1 MLDELENKC
10 RAAYALNLCTVSVS
24 QIIDYE
30 DLIVLEQE
38 YEAILNNLNL
48 EAMPKDESLLLII
61 KQILDVITF
70 FRIDKVERAFVEEE
84 YNKQVRNAI
93 WSAVPNFGMLIA
105 GGNLMT
111 AGIAIATQVGMGY
124 MNYRNNRNEY
134 QGERN
139 RKLWQLQKAA
149 IEQFNGLRRELF
161 DTAWRL
167 ADKYEFPDKYRLTE
181 RQITNYNEILQ
192 DSNIIRRYERL
203 DAIKE
208 YFEAYPPFW
217 YYLGSV
223 ANKIYR
229 ERKDL
234 NCNHYKEMAIRAFEK
249 YWKINAQGLLR
260 EDQVAAGCALEYI
273 DILLDSMDTVSKI
286 DRIEMLMRQAIEYSG
301 RANDVLQCCAFY
313 YLRIN
318 EFEKAAKLYKYLVNE
333 SYNTLFNAQILS
345 SLYVRLNDQF
355 GYTLLEELVD
365 KNCKYLYPFKCGKS
379 ESGDKKFTEKLFNN
393 LKGRCTYFFNELN
406 DRYKIKFKDI
416 FFGYLK
422 SPNENKILLDDKFKE
437 NVELFFSSESNSN
450 KAIFEDYFKSRSYG
464 EDVIHLLN
472 QYVNDVS
479 SLSLFTKKSD
489 IEQIKKNIEENLR
502 GFYIEPEYS
511 GDWLKQALKVNASFD
526 KVLINTLSIIGS
538 KFNCLEHTI
547 DLSNIHILDEEITT
561 LAKEKG
567 IIVPVNIVNEE
578 AIEKE
583 KNMVSNFTL
592 EFLGANAKKIQA
604 KQKINNDLKQIIKN
618 TFEGCNS
625 INIIENINEF
635 FSEHYIDTD
644 ALKQDAISIVEL
656 IDLRKYIIF
665 SKSYFFVYR
674 NNEHSELRFYDT
686 GRQSKLGDG
695 DTIINLKK
703 PAVINEVIDRFP
715 LNLGNDNINKLE
727 ASPDIIRRIW
737 LLANEIVKY
746 RDINKLI

>member
-1 MLDELENKC
+1 MPGELENKR

-48 EAMPKDESLLLII
+48 EAMPKDEPLLLII

-70 FRIDKVERAFVEEE
+70 FRIDKVERAFIEEE

-111 AGIAIATQVGMGY
+111 AGVAIATQIGMGY

-134 QGERN
+134 QSERD

-192 DSNIIRRYERL
+192 DTNIIRRYERL

-234 NCNHYKEMAIRAFEK
+234 DCNHYKAKAISAFEK
-249 YWKINAQGLLR
+249 YWKINEQGLLR

-273 DILLDSMDTVSKI
+273 DILLDSMDEVSKT
-286 DRIEMLMRQAIEYSG
+286 DRIETLMRQAIEYSG

-313 YLRIN
+313 NLRIN
-318 EFEKAAKLYKYLVNE
+318 EYEEAAKLYKYLVNE

-355 GYTLLEELVD
+355 GYALLEELVD
-365 KNCKYLYPFKCGKS
+365 KNCKYLYPFKGGRSK
-379 ESGDKKFTEKLFNN
+379 SGDKKFTEKLFNN
-393 LKGRCTYFFNELN
+393 LKSRCTYFFDKLN
-406 DRYKIKFKDI
+406 NRYQIKFKNI

-422 SPNENKILLDDKFKE
+422 SSNEGKILSDDKFKE
-437 NVELFFSSESNSN
+437 IVELFFSSESNSN
-450 KAIFEDYFKSRSYG
+450 KAIFEDYFKKISYG
-464 EDVIHLLN
+464 EDVIELLN

-479 SLSLFTKKSD
+479 SLSLFAKKSD
-489 IEQIKKNIEENLR
+489 IKKIMENIEANLR

-511 GDWLKQALKVNASFD
+511 VEWYKQALEVNESFD
-526 KVLINTLSIIGS
+526 NVLANTLSVIAS
-538 KFNCLEHTI
+538 KFKYLEHTI
-547 DLSNIHILDEEITT
+547 ELSNIHILDEEITI
-561 LAKEKG
+561 LAKERG
-567 IIVPVNIVNEE
+567 IIIPVNIVNDEQVKTGND
-578 AIEKE
+578 AISK
-583 KNMVSNFTL
+583 FTL
-592 EFLGANAKKIQA
+592 EFLGSNAKEIQT
-604 KQKINNDLKQIIKN
+604 KRKINNDLKEIIKEI
-618 TFEGCNS
+618 FEGCNS
-625 INIIENINEF
+625 INIIENTNKF
-635 FSEHYIDTD
+635 FTEHTLGKDT
-644 ALKQDAISIVEL
+644 LKHDVISIVEL
-656 IDLRKYIIF
+656 IDSQKYIVF
-665 SKSYFFVYR
+665 SKSYFFVYS
-674 NNEHSELRFYDT
+674 NNEHSELRLYDD
-686 GRQSKLGDG
+686 GRQPKSGDG
-695 DTIINLKK
+695 DTIINFKK
-703 PAVINEVIDRFP
+703 PAVLNGVIDRLQ
-715 LNLGNDNINKLE
+715 LNLTNINKLE
-727 ASPDIIRRIW
+727 ASPDIIERIW
-737 LLANEIVKY
+737 RLADKIVQY
-746 RDINKLI
+746 RNVNKSI

>member
-1 MLDELENKC
+1 MLDELENKR
-10 RAAYALNLCTVSVS
+10 RAAYALNLCTVSIS

-48 EAMPKDESLLLII
+48 EAMPKDEPLLLII

-70 FRIDKVERAFVEEE
+70 FRIDKVERAFIEEE

-111 AGIAIATQVGMGY
+111 AGVAIATQVGMGY
-124 MNYRNNRNEY
+124 MNYRNNRNKY
-134 QGERN
+134 KGARDH
-139 RKLWQLQKAA
+139 KLWQLQKAA

-234 NCNHYKEMAIRAFEK
+234 DSHYYKERAISAFEK
-249 YWKINAQGLLR
+249 YWKVNAQGLLR

-273 DILLDSMDTVSKI
+273 DILMDPMRELTET
-286 DRIEMLMRQAIEYSG
+286 DRIEALIRQAIAYSG

-313 YLRIN
+313 NLRIN
-318 EFEKAAKLYKYLVNE
+318 KYEEAAKLYKYLVNE

-365 KNCKYLYPFKCGKS
+365 DNCKYLYPFKNGNSKLA
-379 ESGDKKFTEKLFNN
+379 DKKFTETLFDN
-393 LKGRCTYFFNELN
+393 LKKRYIYFFDQLN
-406 DRYKIKFKDI
+406 NRYQVEFKGI
-416 FFGYLK
+416 LFGYLK
-422 SPNENKILLDDKFKE
+422 SSSVDGTLLDDKFRE
-437 NVELFFSSESNSN
+437 DIDLFFSSESDRN
-450 KAIFEDYFKSRSYG
+450 KAVFEDYFKLINYG
-464 EDVIHLLN
+464 GNIIELLN
-472 QYVNDVS
+472 RYVDDVS
-479 SLSLFTKKSD
+479 SLSLFTQKSD
-489 IEQIKKNIEENLR
+489 IEKITENIEERLR

-511 GDWLKQALKVNASFD
+511 IEWREQILEVNERFD
-526 KVLINTLSIIGS
+526 SVLANTLSVIVS
-538 KFNCLEHTI
+538 KFNCLERTI

-561 LAKEKG
+561 LGKEKG
-567 IIVPVNIVNEE
+567 IIIPVNIVNEE
-578 AIEKE
+578 ESKKE
-583 KNMVSNFTL
+583 KNKTLKFTL
-592 EFLGANAKKIQA
+592 EFLGSNAKKIQA
-604 KQKINNDLKQIIKN
+604 KQKRNNDLKQIIKDI
-618 TFEGCNS
+618 FEECDS
-625 INIIENINEF
+625 INIIENINKF
-635 FSEHYIDTD
+635 FSEHSLNRD
-644 ALKQDAISIVEL
+644 LKQDVISIVEL
-656 IDLRKYIIF
+656 IDSRKYIIF
-665 SKSYFFVYR
+665 SESYFFVYR
-674 NNEHSELRFYDT
+674 DNEYSKLRLYGT
-686 GRQSKLGDG
+686 GRRTEFEDREN
-695 DTIINLKK
+695 IINFRK
-703 PAVINEVIDRFP
+703 PSKIDWTKNPFS
-715 LNLGNDNINKLE
+715 NDSDNINKLE

>member
-1 MLDELENKC
+1 MLEELENKR

-48 EAMPKDESLLLII
+48 EAMPKDEPLLLII

-70 FRIDKVERAFVEEE
+70 FRIDKVERAFIEEE

-111 AGIAIATQVGMGY
+111 AGVAIATQIGMGY

-134 QGERN
+134 QGERE

-192 DSNIIRRYERL
+192 DPNIIRRYERL

-234 NCNHYKEMAIRAFEK
+234 ECNHYKAMAISAFEK
-249 YWKINAQGLLR
+249 YWKINEQGLLR

-273 DILLDSMDTVSKI
+273 DILLDSMDEVSKT
-286 DRIEMLMRQAIEYSG
+286 DRIETLMRQAIEYSG

-313 YLRIN
+313 NLRIN
-318 EFEKAAKLYKYLVNE
+318 EYEEAAKLYKYLVNE

-365 KNCKYLYPFKCGKS
+365 KNCKYLYPFKGDKS
-379 ESGDKKFTEKLFNN
+379 KSGDKKFTEKLFNN
-393 LKGRCTYFFNELN
+393 LKSRCTYFFDELN
-406 DRYKIKFKDI
+406 NRYQIEFKSI

-422 SPNENKILLDDKFKE
+422 SSNEGKIPSDDKFKE
-437 NVELFFSSESNSN
+437 TVELFFSSESNNN
-450 KAIFEDYFKSRSYG
+450 KAIFEDYFKSISYG
-464 EDVIHLLN
+464 EDVIGLLN
-472 QYVNDVS
+472 EYVYDVS
-479 SLSLFTKKSD
+479 SLSLFAKKND
-489 IEQIKKNIEENLR
+489 IKKIMENIEANLR

-511 GDWLKQALKVNASFD
+511 VEWCKQALEVNESFD
-526 KVLINTLSIIGS
+526 NVLANTLSIMSS
-538 KFNCLEHTI
+538 KFKYLERTI
-547 DLSNIHILDEEITT
+547 DLSNIHLLDEEITI
-561 LAKEKG
+561 LAKERN
-567 IIVPVNIVNEE
+567 IIIPVNIVNDEQVKAGNDE
-578 AIEKE
+578 ISK
-583 KNMVSNFTL
+583 FTL
-592 EFLGANAKKIQA
+592 EFLGSNAKEIQT
-604 KQKINNDLKQIIKN
+604 KRKINNDLKEIVKEV
-618 TFEGCNS
+618 FEGCNS
-625 INIIENINEF
+625 ISIIEDTNKF
-635 FSEHYIDTD
+635 FSEYPFDTE
-644 ALKQDAISIVEL
+644 ALKRDIISIVEL
-656 IDLRKYIIF
+656 INAQKYIVF
-665 SKSYFFVYR
+665 SKRYFFVYS
-674 NNEHSELRFYDT
+674 NNEHSELRFYDD
-686 GRQSKLGDG
+686 GRQAKFDDE
-695 DTIINLKK
+695 DTIINFKK
-703 PAVINEVIDRFP
+703 PAVINGVIDMLSP
-715 LNLGNDNINKLE
+715 NSTNINKLE
-727 ASPDIIRRIW
+727 ASPDIIKRIW
-737 LLANEIVKY
+737 RLASKIVQY
-746 RDINKLI
+746 RDVNKSI

>member
-1 MLDELENKC
+1 MLDELENKR

-48 EAMPKDESLLLII
+48 EAMPKDEPLLLII

-70 FRIDKVERAFVEEE
+70 FRIDKVERTFIEEE
-84 YNKQVRNAI
+84 YNKQIRNAI

-111 AGIAIATQVGMGY
+111 AGVAIATQVGMGY

-134 QGERN
+134 KGERD

-167 ADKYEFPDKYRLTE
+167 ADRYEFPDKYRLTE

-192 DSNIIRRYERL
+192 DPNIIRRYERL

-234 NCNHYKEMAIRAFEK
+234 ECNHYKAMAISAFEK
-249 YWKINAQGLLR
+249 YWKINEQGLLR
-260 EDQVAAGCALEYI
+260 EDQIAAGCALEYI
-273 DILLDSMDTVSKI
+273 DILLDSMDEVSKT
-286 DRIEMLMRQAIEYSG
+286 DRIETLMRQAIEYSG

-313 YLRIN
+313 NLRIN
-318 EFEKAAKLYKYLVNE
+318 EYEEAAKLYKYLVNE

-355 GYTLLEELVD
+355 GYTLLEEIVD
-365 KNCKYLYPFKCGKS
+365 ENCKYLYPFKNDKS
-379 ESGDKKFTEKLFNN
+379 KSGDKKFTEKLFIN
-393 LKGRCTYFFNELN
+393 LKSRYTYFFDELSN
-406 DRYKIKFKDI
+406 RYQIEFKNI

-422 SPNENKILLDDKFKE
+422 SSNEGEIPSDNKFKE
-437 NVELFFSSESNSN
+437 TLELFFSSENDRK
-450 KAIFEDYFKSRSYG
+450 KAIFEDYFKKINYG
-464 EDVIHLLN
+464 EDIIELLN
-472 QYVNDVS
+472 RYIDDIS
-479 SLSLFTKKSD
+479 SLSLFAKKAD
-489 IEQIKKNIEENLR
+489 IKKITENIEANLR

-511 GDWLKQALKVNASFD
+511 IEWYKQALKVNESFD
-526 KVLINTLSIIGS
+526 NVLVNTLSVIAS
-538 KFNCLEHTI
+538 KFKSLERTI
-547 DLSNIHILDEEITT
+547 DLSKIHILDEEIIA
-561 LAKEKG
+561 LAKEKK
-567 IIVPVNIVNEE
+567 IIIPVNIVNEGK
-578 AIEKE
+578 AKKGNDMISK
-583 KNMVSNFTL
+583 FTL
-592 EFLGANAKKIQA
+592 EFLGSNAKGIQI
-604 KQKINNDLKQIIKN
+604 KRKRNNDLKEIIKEV
-618 TFEGCNS
+618 FEGCNS
-625 INIIENINEF
+625 INIIENTNKF
-635 FSEHYIDTD
+635 FSEHPLGKD
-644 ALKQDAISIVEL
+644 ALKHDVISIVEL
-656 IDLRKYIIF
+656 IDSLKYIVF
-665 SKSYFFVYR
+665 SKSYFFVYS
-674 NNEHSELRFYDT
+674 NNEHSEFRFYDD
-686 GRQSKLGDG
+686 GRQPKFGDD
-695 DTIINLKK
+695 DTIINFKK
-703 PAVINEVIDRFP
+703 PAVLNEVIDILP
-715 LNLGNDNINKLE
+715 LNLTNINKLE
-727 ASPDIIRRIW
+727 ASPDIIKRIW
-737 LLANEIVKY
+737 RVANKIVQY
-746 RDINKLI
+746 RDVNKSI

>member
-1 MLDELENKC
+1 MLDELENKR
-10 RAAYALNLCTVSVS
+10 RAAYALNLCTVSIS

-48 EAMPKDESLLLII
+48 EAMPKDEPLLLII

-70 FRIDKVERAFVEEE
+70 FRIDKVERAFIEEE

-111 AGIAIATQVGMGY
+111 AGVAIATQVGMGY
-124 MNYRNNRNEY
+124 MNYRNNRNKY
-134 QGERN
+134 KGARDH
-139 RKLWQLQKAA
+139 KLWQLQKAA

-234 NCNHYKEMAIRAFEK
+234 DSHYYKKRAISAFEK
-249 YWKINAQGLLR
+249 YWKVNAQGLLR

-273 DILLDSMDTVSKI
+273 DILMDSMRELTET
-286 DRIEMLMRQAIEYSG
+286 DRIEALIRQAIAYSG

-313 YLRIN
+313 NLRIN
-318 EFEKAAKLYKYLVNE
+318 KYEEAAKLYKYLVNE

-365 KNCKYLYPFKCGKS
+365 DNCKYLYPFKNGNSKLA
-379 ESGDKKFTEKLFNN
+379 DKKFTETLFDN
-393 LKGRCTYFFNELN
+393 LKKRYIYFFDQLN
-406 DRYKIKFKDI
+406 NRYQVEFKGI
-416 FFGYLK
+416 LFGYLK
-422 SPNENKILLDDKFKE
+422 SSSVDGTLLDDKFRE
-437 NVELFFSSESNSN
+437 DIDLFFSSESDRN
-450 KAIFEDYFKSRSYG
+450 KAVFEDYFKLINYG
-464 EDVIHLLN
+464 ENIIELLN
-472 QYVNDVS
+472 RYVDDVS
-479 SLSLFTKKSD
+479 SLSLFTQKSD
-489 IEQIKKNIEENLR
+489 IEKITENIEERLR

-511 GDWLKQALKVNASFD
+511 IDWREQILEVNERFD
-526 KVLINTLSIIGS
+526 SVLANTLSVIVS
-538 KFNCLEHTI
+538 KFNCLERTI

-561 LAKEKG
+561 LGKEKG
-567 IIVPVNIVNEE
+567 IIIPVNIVNEE
-578 AIEKE
+578 ESKKE
-583 KNMVSNFTL
+583 KNKTLKFTL
-592 EFLGANAKKIQA
+592 EFLGSNAKKIQA
-604 KQKINNDLKQIIKN
+604 EQKTNNDLKQIIKDI
-618 TFEGCNS
+618 FEECDS
-625 INIIENINEF
+625 INIIENINKF
-635 FSEHYIDTD
+635 FSEHSLNRDE
-644 ALKQDAISIVEL
+644 LKQDVISIVEL
-656 IDLRKYIIF
+656 IDSRKYIIF

-674 NNEHSELRFYDT
+674 NNECSELRFYYT
-686 GRQSKLGDG
+686 GRQTKLGDG
-695 DTIINLKK
+695 DTIINLKT
-703 PAVINEVIDRFP
+703 AVLDRLPFK
-715 LNLGNDNINKLE
+715 LNNDNINKLE
-727 ASPDIIRRIW
+727 ASPDIIKRIW
-737 LLANEIVKY
+737 RLADEIVKY
-746 RDINKLI
+746 RNINKSI

>member
-1 MLDELENKC
+1 MPDELENKR

-48 EAMPKDESLLLII
+48 EAMPKDEPLLLII

-70 FRIDKVERAFVEEE
+70 FRIDKVERTFIEEE

-93 WSAVPNFGMLIA
+93 WSAVPNFGILIA
-105 GGNLMT
+105 GGSLMT
-111 AGIAIATQVGMGY
+111 AGVAIATQIGMGY

-134 QGERN
+134 QSERN

-234 NCNHYKEMAIRAFEK
+234 NSNYYKELAIDAFEK
-249 YWKINAQGLLR
+249 YWKINEQGLLR
-260 EDQVAAGCALEYI
+260 EDQIAAGCALEYI
-273 DILLDSMDTVSKI
+273 DILLDSMDEVSKT
-286 DRIEMLMRQAIEYSG
+286 DRIETLMRQAIEYSG

-313 YLRIN
+313 NLRIN
-318 EFEKAAKLYKYLVNE
+318 EYEEAAKLYKYLVNE

-355 GYTLLEELVD
+355 GYTLLEEIVD
-365 KNCKYLYPFKCGKS
+365 ENCKYLYPFKNDKS
-379 ESGDKKFTEKLFNN
+379 KSGDKKFTEKLFNN
-393 LKGRCTYFFNELN
+393 FKSRYTYFFDELSN
-406 DRYKIKFKDI
+406 RYQIEFKDI

-422 SPNENKILLDDKFKE
+422 SSSVDGSLLDDKFE
-437 NVELFFSSESNSN
+437 EAIELFFSSENDRK
-450 KAIFEDYFKSRSYG
+450 KAIFEDYFKKINYG
-464 EDVIHLLN
+464 EDIIELLN
-472 QYVNDVS
+472 RYIDDIS
-479 SLSLFTKKSD
+479 SLSLFAKKAD
-489 IEQIKKNIEENLR
+489 IKKITENIEANLR

-511 GDWLKQALKVNASFD
+511 IEWYKQALKVNESFD
-526 KVLINTLSIIGS
+526 NVLANTLSVIAS
-538 KFNCLEHTI
+538 KFKSLERTI
-547 DLSNIHILDEEITT
+547 DLSKIHILDEEITT
-561 LAKEKG
+561 LAKERG
-567 IIVPVNIVNEE
+567 IIIPVNIVNEGK
-578 AIEKE
+578 AKKGNDMISK
-583 KNMVSNFTL
+583 FTL
-592 EFLGANAKKIQA
+592 EFLGSNAKGIQI
-604 KQKINNDLKQIIKN
+604 KRKRNNDLKEIIKEV
-618 TFEGCNS
+618 FEGCNS
-625 INIIENINEF
+625 INIIENTNKF
-635 FSEHYIDTD
+635 FSEHSLGKD
-644 ALKQDAISIVEL
+644 ALKHDVISIVEL
-656 IDLRKYIIF
+656 IDSLKYIVF
-665 SKSYFFVYR
+665 SKSYFFVYS
-674 NNEHSELRFYDT
+674 NNEHSEFRFYDD
-686 GRQSKLGDG
+686 GRQPKFGDE
-695 DTIINLKK
+695 DTIINFKK
-703 PAVINEVIDRFP
+703 PAVLNEVIDILP
-715 LNLGNDNINKLE
+715 LNLTNINKLE
-727 ASPDIIRRIW
+727 ASPDIIKRIW
-737 LLANEIVKY
+737 RVADKIVHY
-746 RDINKLI
+746 RDVNKSI

>member
-1 MLDELENKC
+1 MLDELENKR
-10 RAAYALNLCTVSVS
+10 RAAYALNLCTVSIS

-48 EAMPKDESLLLII
+48 EAMPKDEPLLLII

-70 FRIDKVERAFVEEE
+70 FRIDKVERAFIEEE

-111 AGIAIATQVGMGY
+111 AGVAIATQVGMGY
-124 MNYRNNRNEY
+124 MNYRNNRNKY
-134 QGERN
+134 KGARDH
-139 RKLWQLQKAA
+139 KLWQLQKAA

-234 NCNHYKEMAIRAFEK
+234 DSHYYKERAISAFEK
-249 YWKINAQGLLR
+249 YWKVNAQGLLR

-273 DILLDSMDTVSKI
+273 DILMDPMRELTET
-286 DRIEMLMRQAIEYSG
+286 DRIEALIRQAIAYSG

-313 YLRIN
+313 NLRIN
-318 EFEKAAKLYKYLVNE
+318 KYEEAAKLYKYLVNE

-365 KNCKYLYPFKCGKS
+365 DNCKYLYPFKNGNSKLA
-379 ESGDKKFTEKLFNN
+379 DKKFTETLFDN
-393 LKGRCTYFFNELN
+393 LKKRYIYFFDQLN
-406 DRYKIKFKDI
+406 NRYQFEFKGI
-416 FFGYLK
+416 LFGYLK
-422 SPNENKILLDDKFKE
+422 SSSVDGILVADKFKGTIDP
-437 NVELFFSSESNSN
+437 FFSSESDRN
-450 KAIFEDYFKSRSYG
+450 KAVFEDYFKSINYG
-464 EDVIHLLN
+464 EDIIELLN
-472 QYVNDVS
+472 RYVDNVS
-479 SLSLFTKKSD
+479 SLSLFTQKSD
-489 IEQIKKNIEENLR
+489 IEKITKNIEEQLR

-511 GDWLKQALKVNASFD
+511 IDWRDQILEVNERFD
-526 KVLINTLSIIGS
+526 SVLANTLSVIDS
-538 KFNCLEHTI
+538 KFKSLEQSI

-567 IIVPVNIVNEE
+567 IIIPVNIVNEKE
-578 AIEKE
+578 IKKE
-583 KNMVSNFTL
+583 KNTTLKFTL
-592 EFLGANAKKIQA
+592 EFLGSNVKATQEE
-604 KQKINNDLKQIIKN
+604 QKLNNDLKQIIRN
-618 TFEGCNS
+618 VFEGSDS
-625 INIIENINEF
+625 INIIENTNKF
-635 FSEHYIDTD
+635 FSEHPLDND
-644 ALKQDAISIVEL
+644 ALKKVVISIVEL
-656 IDLRKYIIF
+656 IDSQKYIGF
-665 SKSYFFVYR
+665 TESYFFVYR
-674 NNEHSELRFYDT
+674 NNEYSEFRFYNT
-686 GRQSKLGDG
+686 VRQAKFEDE

-703 PAVINEVIDRFP
+703 PAKINLP
-715 LNLGNDNINKLE
+715 LNLVNINKLE
-727 ASPDIIRRIW
+727 ASPDIIKKIKHVSD
-737 LLANEIVKY
+737 EIAQY
-746 RDINKLI
+746 RDVNLSI

>member
-1 MLDELENKC
+1 MLDELENKR

-48 EAMPKDESLLLII
+48 EAMPKDEPLLLII

-70 FRIDKVERAFVEEE
+70 FRIDKVERAFIEEE

-111 AGIAIATQVGMGY
+111 AGVAIATQIGMGY

-134 QGERN
+134 QSERN

-192 DSNIIRRYERL
+192 DPNIIRRYERL

-234 NCNHYKEMAIRAFEK
+234 ECNYYKAMAISAFEK
-249 YWKINAQGLLR
+249 YWKINEKGLLR
-260 EDQVAAGCALEYI
+260 EDQIAAGCALEYI
-273 DILLDSMDTVSKI
+273 DILLDSMDEVSKT
-286 DRIEMLMRQAIEYSG
+286 DRIETLMRQAIEYSG

-313 YLRIN
+313 NLRIN
-318 EFEKAAKLYKYLVNE
+318 EYEEAAKLYKYLVNE

-355 GYTLLEELVD
+355 GYTLLEEILEE
-365 KNCKYLYPFKCGKS
+365 NCKYLYPFQNGKS
-379 ESGDKKFTEKLFNN
+379 KSGDKKFTEKLFNN
-393 LKGRCTYFFNELN
+393 LKSRCTYFFDELN
-406 DRYKIKFKDI
+406 NRYQIKFKNI

-422 SPNENKILLDDKFKE
+422 SSNEGEIPSDNKFNETL
-437 NVELFFSSESNSN
+437 ELFFSSESNSN
-450 KAIFEDYFKSRSYG
+450 KASFEDYFKSISYG
-464 EDVIHLLN
+464 EAVIELLN

-479 SLSLFTKKSD
+479 SLSLFAKKAD
-489 IEQIKKNIEENLR
+489 IKKIMENIEENLR

-511 GDWLKQALKVNASFD
+511 VEWYKQALEVNKSFD
-526 KVLINTLSIIGS
+526 NVLANTLSIISS
-538 KFNCLEHTI
+538 KFKSLERTI
-547 DLSNIHILDEEITT
+547 DLSNIHLLDEEITI
-561 LAKEKG
+561 LAKERK
-567 IIVPVNIVNEE
+567 IIIPVNIVNEGK
-578 AIEKE
+578 AKKGNDMISK
-583 KNMVSNFTL
+583 FTL
-592 EFLGANAKKIQA
+592 EFLGSNAKGIQT
-604 KQKINNDLKQIIKN
+604 KRKRNNDLKEIIKEV
-618 TFEGCNS
+618 FEGCNS
-625 INIIENINEF
+625 INIIENTNKF
-635 FSEHYIDTD
+635 FSEHPLGKDKD
-644 ALKQDAISIVEL
+644 ALKHDVISIVEL
-656 IDLRKYIIF
+656 IDSLKYIVF
-665 SKSYFFVYR
+665 SKSYFFVYS
-674 NNEHSELRFYDT
+674 NNEHSELRFYDD
-686 GRQSKLGDG
+686 GRQPKFGDD
-695 DTIINLKK
+695 DTIINFKK
-703 PAVINEVIDRFP
+703 PAVLNEVIDIF
-715 LNLGNDNINKLE
+715 NSTNINKLE
-727 ASPDIIRRIW
+727 TSPDIIKRIW
-737 LLANEIVKY
+737 RVANEIVQY
-746 RDINKLI
+746 RDVNKSI

>member
-1 MLDELENKC
+1 MPDELENKR

-48 EAMPKDESLLLII
+48 EAMPKDEPLLLII

-70 FRIDKVERAFVEEE
+70 FRIDKVERTFIEEE

-93 WSAVPNFGMLIA
+93 WSAVPNFGILIA
-105 GGNLMT
+105 GGSLMT
-111 AGIAIATQVGMGY
+111 AGVAIATQIGMGY

-134 QGERN
+134 QSERN

-234 NCNHYKEMAIRAFEK
+234 NSNYYKELAIDAFEK
-249 YWKINAQGLLR
+249 YWKINEQGLLR
-260 EDQVAAGCALEYI
+260 EDQIAAGCALEYI
-273 DILLDSMDTVSKI
+273 DILLDSMDEVSKT
-286 DRIEMLMRQAIEYSG
+286 DRIETLMRQAIEYSG

-313 YLRIN
+313 NLRIN
-318 EFEKAAKLYKYLVNE
+318 EYEEAAKLYKYLVNE

-355 GYTLLEELVD
+355 GYTLLEEIVD
-365 KNCKYLYPFKCGKS
+365 ENCKYLYPFKNDKSKS
-379 ESGDKKFTEKLFNN
+379 EDKKFTEKLFNN
-393 LKGRCTYFFNELN
+393 LKSRYTYFFDELSN
-406 DRYKIKFKDI
+406 RYQIEFKDI

-422 SPNENKILLDDKFKE
+422 SSSVDGSLLDDKFE
-437 NVELFFSSESNSN
+437 EAIELFFSSENDRK
-450 KAIFEDYFKSRSYG
+450 KAIFEDYFKKINYG
-464 EDVIHLLN
+464 EDIIELLN
-472 QYVNDVS
+472 RYIDDIS
-479 SLSLFTKKSD
+479 SLSLFAKKAD
-489 IEQIKKNIEENLR
+489 IKKITENIEANLR

-511 GDWLKQALKVNASFD
+511 IEWYKQALKVNESFD
-526 KVLINTLSIIGS
+526 NVLANTLSVIAS
-538 KFNCLEHTI
+538 KFKSLECTI
-547 DLSNIHILDEEITT
+547 DLSKIHILDEEIIA
-561 LAKEKG
+561 LAKEKK
-567 IIVPVNIVNEE
+567 IIIPVNIVNEGK
-578 AIEKE
+578 AKKGNDMISK
-583 KNMVSNFTL
+583 FTL
-592 EFLGANAKKIQA
+592 EFLGSNAKGIQI
-604 KQKINNDLKQIIKN
+604 KRKRNNDLKEIIKEV
-618 TFEGCNS
+618 FEGCNS
-625 INIIENINEF
+625 INIIENTNKF
-635 FSEHYIDTD
+635 FSEHPLGKD
-644 ALKQDAISIVEL
+644 ALKHDVISIVEL
-656 IDLRKYIIF
+656 IDSLKYIVF
-665 SKSYFFVYR
+665 SKSYFFVYS
-674 NNEHSELRFYDT
+674 NNEHSEFRFYDD
-686 GRQSKLGDG
+686 GRQPKFGDE
-695 DTIINLKK
+695 DTIINFKK
-703 PAVINEVIDRFP
+703 PAVLNEVIDILP
-715 LNLGNDNINKLE
+715 LNLTNINKLE
-727 ASPDIIRRIW
+727 ASPDIIKRIW
-737 LLANEIVKY
+737 CVADKIVHY
-746 RDINKLI
+746 RDVNKSI

>member
-1 MLDELENKC
+1 MPDELENKR

-48 EAMPKDESLLLII
+48 EAMPKDEPLLLII

-70 FRIDKVERAFVEEE
+70 FRIDKVERTFIEEE

-111 AGIAIATQVGMGY
+111 AGVAIATQIGMGY

-134 QGERN
+134 KGERD

-167 ADKYEFPDKYRLTE
+167 ADRYEFPDKYRLTE

-192 DSNIIRRYERL
+192 DPNIIRRYERL

-234 NCNHYKEMAIRAFEK
+234 ECNHYKAMAISAFEK
-249 YWKINAQGLLR
+249 YWKINEQGLLR
-260 EDQVAAGCALEYI
+260 EDQIAAGCALEYI
-273 DILLDSMDTVSKI
+273 DILLDSMDEVSKT
-286 DRIEMLMRQAIEYSG
+286 DRIETLMRQAIEYSG

-313 YLRIN
+313 NLRIN
-318 EFEKAAKLYKYLVNE
+318 EYEEAAKLYKYLVNE

-355 GYTLLEELVD
+355 GYTLLEEIVEE
-365 KNCKYLYPFKCGKS
+365 NCKYLYPFKNGKS

-393 LKGRCTYFFNELN
+393 LKSRCIYFFDELN
-406 DRYKIKFKDI
+406 NRYQIKFKNI

-422 SPNENKILLDDKFKE
+422 SSNEGEIPSDNKFKE
-437 NVELFFSSESNSN
+437 TLELFFSSESNSN
-450 KAIFEDYFKSRSYG
+450 KASFEDYFKFISYG
-464 EDVIHLLN
+464 EAVIELLN

-479 SLSLFTKKSD
+479 SLSLFAKKTD
-489 IEQIKKNIEENLR
+489 IKKIIDNIEVNMR

-511 GDWLKQALKVNASFD
+511 VKWYKQALKVNESFD
-526 KVLINTLSIIGS
+526 NVLVNTLSVIDS
-538 KFNCLEHTI
+538 KFKALELTI
-547 DLSNIHILDEEITT
+547 DLSKIHILDEEIIA
-561 LAKEKG
+561 LAKEKK
-567 IIVPVNIVNEE
+567 IIIPVNIVNEGK
-578 AIEKE
+578 AKKGNDVIPK
-583 KNMVSNFTL
+583 FTL
-592 EFLGANAKKIQA
+592 EFLGSNAKGIQT
-604 KQKINNDLKQIIKN
+604 KRKRNNDLKEIIKEV
-618 TFEGCNS
+618 FEGCNS
-625 INIIENINEF
+625 INIIENTNKF
-635 FSEHYIDTD
+635 FSEHSLGKD
-644 ALKQDAISIVEL
+644 AVKHDVISIVEL
-656 IDLRKYIIF
+656 IDSLKYIVF
-665 SKSYFFVYR
+665 SKSYFFVYS
-674 NNEHSELRFYDT
+674 NNEHSEFRFYDD
-686 GRQSKLGDG
+686 GRQPKFGDE
-695 DTIINLKK
+695 DTIINFKK
-703 PAVINEVIDRFP
+703 PAVLNEVIDILP
-715 LNLGNDNINKLE
+715 LNLTNINKLE
-727 ASPDIIRRIW
+727 ASPDIIKRIW
-737 LLANEIVKY
+737 RVADEIVHY
-746 RDINKLI
+746 RDVNKSI

>member
-1 MLDELENKC
+1 MLDELENKR

-70 FRIDKVERAFVEEE
+70 FRIDKVERAFIEEE

-111 AGIAIATQVGMGY
+111 AGVAIATQVGMGY

-134 QGERN
+134 QGERE

-192 DSNIIRRYERL
+192 DPNIIRRYERL

-234 NCNHYKEMAIRAFEK
+234 NCNHYKAMAINAFEK
-249 YWKINAQGLLR
+249 YWEINAQGLLR

-273 DILLDSMDTVSKI
+273 DILLDSMDEISKN
-286 DRIEMLMRQAIEYSG
+286 DRIETLMRQAIEYSG

-313 YLRIN
+313 NLRIN
-318 EFEKAAKLYKYLVNE
+318 EYEEAAKLYKYLVNE

-345 SLYVRLNDQF
+345 SLYVRLNDLF

-365 KNCKYLYPFKCGKS
+365 KNCKYLYPFKSGKS
-379 ESGDKKFTEKLFNN
+379 KSGDKKFTEKLFNN
-393 LKGRCTYFFNELN
+393 LKTRCTYFFDELN
-406 DRYKIKFKDI
+406 NRYQIEFKKI

-422 SPNENKILLDDKFKE
+422 SSNEDKIPLDNKFKE
-437 NVELFFSSESNSN
+437 AVELFFSSESNSN
-450 KAIFEDYFKSRSYG
+450 KAIFEDYFNSISYG
-464 EDVIHLLN
+464 EDVVELLN

-479 SLSLFTKKSD
+479 SLSLLAKKTD
-489 IEQIKKNIEENLR
+489 IKKIMENIEENLR

-511 GDWLKQALKVNASFD
+511 VEWYKQALEVNESFD
-526 KVLINTLSIIGS
+526 NVLANTLSIIVS
-538 KFNCLEHTI
+538 KFKYLEHTI
-547 DLSNIHILDEEITT
+547 DLANIHLLDEEITI
-561 LAKEKG
+561 LAKERK
-567 IIVPVNIVNEE
+567 IIIPVNIVN
-578 AIEKE
+578 KE
-583 KNMVSNFTL
+583 KVKTGNDVISRFTL
-592 EFLGANAKKIQA
+592 EFLGSNAKEIQT
-604 KQKINNDLKQIIKN
+604 KRKINNDLKEIIKEV
-618 TFEGCNS
+618 FEGCNS
-625 INIIENINEF
+625 ISIIEDTNKF
-635 FSEHYIDTD
+635 FSEHPFDAE
-644 ALKQDAISIVEL
+644 ALKRDIISIVEL
-656 IDLRKYIIF
+656 TDAQKYIVF
-665 SKSYFFVYR
+665 SKRYFFVYS
-674 NNEHSELRFYDT
+674 NNEHSELRFYDD
-686 GRQSKLGDG
+686 GRQTKYDDE
-695 DTIINLKK
+695 DTIINFKK
-703 PAVINEVIDRFP
+703 PAVINGVIDILP
-715 LNLGNDNINKLE
+715 LNLTNINKLE
-727 ASPDIIRRIW
+727 ASPDVIKRIW
-737 LLANEIVKY
+737 RLASKIVQY
-746 RDINKLI
+746 RDVNKSI

>member
-1 MLDELENKC
+1 MLDELENKR
-10 RAAYALNLCTVSVS
+10 RAAYALNLCTVSIS

-48 EAMPKDESLLLII
+48 EAMPKDEPLLLII

-70 FRIDKVERAFVEEE
+70 FRIDKVERAFIEEE

-111 AGIAIATQVGMGY
+111 AGVAIATQVGMGY
-124 MNYRNNRNEY
+124 MNYRNNRNKY
-134 QGERN
+134 KGARDH
-139 RKLWQLQKAA
+139 KLWQLQKAA

-234 NCNHYKEMAIRAFEK
+234 DSHYYKKRAISAFEK
-249 YWKINAQGLLR
+249 YWKVNAQGLLR

-273 DILLDSMDTVSKI
+273 DILMDSMRELTET
-286 DRIEMLMRQAIEYSG
+286 DRIEALIRQAIAYSG

-313 YLRIN
+313 NLRIN
-318 EFEKAAKLYKYLVNE
+318 KYEEAAKLYKYLVNE

-365 KNCKYLYPFKCGKS
+365 DNCKYLYPFKNGNSKLA
-379 ESGDKKFTEKLFNN
+379 DKKFTETLFDN
-393 LKGRCTYFFNELN
+393 LKKRYIFFFDQLN
-406 DRYKIKFKDI
+406 NRYQVEFKGI
-416 FFGYLK
+416 LFGYLK
-422 SPNENKILLDDKFKE
+422 SSSVDGTLLDDKFRE
-437 NVELFFSSESNSN
+437 DIDLFFSSESDRN
-450 KAIFEDYFKSRSYG
+450 KAVFEDYFKLINYG
-464 EDVIHLLN
+464 GNIIELLN
-472 QYVNDVS
+472 RYVDDVS
-479 SLSLFTKKSD
+479 SLSLFTQKSD
-489 IEQIKKNIEENLR
+489 IEKITENIEERLR

-511 GDWLKQALKVNASFD
+511 IEWREQILEVNERFD
-526 KVLINTLSIIGS
+526 SVLANTLSVIVS
-538 KFNCLEHTI
+538 KFNCLERTI

-561 LAKEKG
+561 LGKEKG
-567 IIVPVNIVNEE
+567 IIIPVNIVNEE
-578 AIEKE
+578 ESKKE
-583 KNMVSNFTL
+583 KNKTLKFTL
-592 EFLGANAKKIQA
+592 EFLGSNAKKIQA
-604 KQKINNDLKQIIKN
+604 KQKRNNDLKQIIKDI
-618 TFEGCNS
+618 FEECDS
-625 INIIENINEF
+625 INIIENINKF
-635 FSEHYIDTD
+635 FSEHSLNRD
-644 ALKQDAISIVEL
+644 LKQDVISIVEL
-656 IDLRKYIIF
+656 IDSRKYIIF
-665 SKSYFFVYR
+665 SESYFFVYR
-674 NNEHSELRFYDT
+674 DNEYSELRLYGT
-686 GRQSKLGDG
+686 GRRTEFEDREN
-695 DTIINLKK
+695 IINFRK
-703 PAVINEVIDRFP
+703 PSKIDWPKNPFS
-715 LNLGNDNINKLE
+715 NDSDNINKLE

>member
-93 WSAVPNFGMLIA
+93 WSAVPNFGVLIA

-273 DILLDSMDTVSKI
+273 DILLDSMDKASKI

-365 KNCKYLYPFKCGKS
+365 DNCKYLYPFKNGKS
-379 ESGDKKFTEKLFNN
+379 KLADKKFTETLFDN
-393 LKGRCTYFFNELN
+393 LKKRYIYFFDQLN
-406 DRYKIKFKDI
+406 NRYQVEFKGI
-416 FFGYLK
+416 LFGYLK
-422 SPNENKILLDDKFKE
+422 SSSVDGTLLDDKFRE
-437 NVELFFSSESNSN
+437 AIDLFFSSESDRN
-450 KAIFEDYFKSRSYG
+450 KAVFEDYFKLINYG
-464 EDVIHLLN
+464 ENIIELLN
-472 QYVNDVS
+472 RYVDDIS
-479 SLSLFTKKSD
+479 SLSLFTQKSD
-489 IEQIKKNIEENLR
+489 IEKITENIEERLR

-511 GDWLKQALKVNASFD
+511 IGWREQILEVNERFD
-526 KVLINTLSIIGS
+526 SVLANTLSVIDS
-538 KFNCLEHTI
+538 KFKSLEQSI
-547 DLSNIHILDEEITT
+547 DLSNIHILDEEITI
-561 LAKEKG
+561 LAKKRE
-567 IIVPVNIVNEE
+567 IIVPVNIVDEE
-578 AIEKE
+578 IVKKE
-583 KNMVSNFTL
+583 KYATSKFTL
-592 EFLGANAKKIQA
+592 EFLGSNAKGIQA
-604 KQKINNDLKQIIKN
+604 KQKKNNDLKQIIQKV
-618 TFEGCNS
+618 FEGCKS
-625 INIIENINEF
+625 INIITSTNKF
-635 FSEHYIDTD
+635 FSEHPLDKD
-644 ALKQDAISIVEL
+644 ELKRDAISIVEL
-656 IDLRKYIIF
+656 IDSQKYIVF
-665 SKSYFFVYR
+665 SQRYFFAYR
-674 NNEHSELRFYDT
+674 NNEHSELRSYDT
-686 GRQSKLGDG
+686 GRRTEFEDKEN
-695 DTIINLKK
+695 IINFRK
-703 PAVINEVIDRFP
+703 PSLRDWKNPFSNDS
-715 LNLGNDNINKLE
+715 DNINKLE
-727 ASPDIIRRIW
+727 ANPDIIKRIW
-737 LLANEIVKY
+737 RLSSEIAQY
-746 RDINKLI
+746 RDVNKSI

>member
-1 MLDELENKC
+1 MLDELENKR

-48 EAMPKDESLLLII
+48 EAMPKDEPLLLII

-70 FRIDKVERAFVEEE
+70 FRIDKVERAFIEEE

-111 AGIAIATQVGMGY
+111 AGIAIATQIGMGY

-134 QGERN
+134 QGERE

-192 DSNIIRRYERL
+192 DPNIIRRYERL

-234 NCNHYKEMAIRAFEK
+234 ECNHYKAMAISAFEK
-249 YWKINAQGLLR
+249 YWKINEQGLLR

-273 DILLDSMDTVSKI
+273 DILLDSMDEVSKA
-286 DRIEMLMRQAIEYSG
+286 DRIETLMRQAIEYSG

-313 YLRIN
+313 NLRIN
-318 EFEKAAKLYKYLVNE
+318 EYEEAAKLYKYLVNE

-345 SLYVRLNDQF
+345 SLYVRLNDEF
-355 GYTLLEELVD
+355 GYALLEEVVD
-365 KNCKYLYPFKCGKS
+365 KNCKYLYPFEGGKS
-379 ESGDKKFTEKLFNN
+379 KSGDKKFTEKLFNN
-393 LKGRCTYFFNELN
+393 LKSRCTYFFDELN
-406 DRYKIKFKDI
+406 NRYQIEFKNI

-422 SPNENKILLDDKFKE
+422 SSNGGKIPSDDKFKE
-437 NVELFFSSESNSN
+437 TVKLFFSSESNNN
-450 KAIFEDYFKSRSYG
+450 KAIFDDYFKSISYG
-464 EDVIHLLN
+464 EDIIELLN
-472 QYVNDVS
+472 EYVYDVS
-479 SLSLFTKKSD
+479 SLSLFAKKND
-489 IEQIKKNIEENLR
+489 IKKIMENIEANLR

-511 GDWLKQALKVNASFD
+511 VEWCKQALEVNESFD
-526 KVLINTLSIIGS
+526 NVLANTLSIMSS
-538 KFNCLEHTI
+538 KFKYLERTI
-547 DLSNIHILDEEITT
+547 DLSNIHLLDEEITI
-561 LAKEKG
+561 LAKERN
-567 IIVPVNIVNEE
+567 IIIPVNIVNDEQVKTGNDT
-578 AIEKE
+578 ISK
-583 KNMVSNFTL
+583 FTL
-592 EFLGANAKKIQA
+592 EFLGSNAKGIQA
-604 KQKINNDLKQIIKN
+604 KQKLNNDLKQIIRN
-618 TFEGCNS
+618 VFEGSDS
-625 INIIENINEF
+625 INIIENTNKF
-635 FSEHYIDTD
+635 FSEHPLDND
-644 ALKQDAISIVEL
+644 ALKKVVISIVEL
-656 IDLRKYIIF
+656 IDSQKYIAF
-665 SKSYFFVYR
+665 TESYFFVYR
-674 NNEHSELRFYDT
+674 NNERSELRFYNT
-686 GRQSKLGDG
+686 VRQAKFEDE

-703 PAVINEVIDRFP
+703 PAMIDRFSR
-715 LNLGNDNINKLE
+715 NLVDINKLE
-727 ASPDIIRRIW
+727 ASPDIIKRIKQV
-737 LLANEIVKY
+737 ADEIAQY
-746 RDINKLI
+746 RNVNLSI

>member
-1 MLDELENKC
+1 MLDELENKR

-24 QIIDYE
+24 QINDYE

-48 EAMPKDESLLLII
+48 EAMPKDEPLLLII

-70 FRIDKVERAFVEEE
+70 FRIDKVERAFIEEE

-111 AGIAIATQVGMGY
+111 AGVAIATQIGMGY

-134 QGERN
+134 QGERE

-192 DSNIIRRYERL
+192 DPNIIRRYERL

-234 NCNHYKEMAIRAFEK
+234 ECNHYKAMAISAFEK
-249 YWKINAQGLLR
+249 YWKINEQGLLR

-273 DILLDSMDTVSKI
+273 DILLDSMDEVSKT
-286 DRIEMLMRQAIEYSG
+286 DRIETLMRQAIEYSG

-313 YLRIN
+313 NLRIN
-318 EFEKAAKLYKYLVNE
+318 EYEEAAKLYKYLVNE

-355 GYTLLEELVD
+355 GYTLLEEIVD
-365 KNCKYLYPFKCGKS
+365 ENCKYLYPFKNDKS
-379 ESGDKKFTEKLFNN
+379 RSGDKKFTEKLFNN
-393 LKGRCTYFFNELN
+393 LKSRYTYFFDELSN
-406 DRYKIKFKDI
+406 RYQIEFKDI

-422 SPNENKILLDDKFKE
+422 SSSVDGSLLDDKFE
-437 NVELFFSSESNSN
+437 EAIELFFSSENDRK
-450 KAIFEDYFKSRSYG
+450 KAIFEDYFKKINYG
-464 EDVIHLLN
+464 EDIIELLN
-472 QYVNDVS
+472 RYIDDIS
-479 SLSLFTKKSD
+479 SLSLFAKKAD
-489 IEQIKKNIEENLR
+489 IKKITENIEANLR

-511 GDWLKQALKVNASFD
+511 IEWYKQALKVNVSFD
-526 KVLINTLSIIGS
+526 NVLANTLSVIAS
-538 KFNCLEHTI
+538 KFKSLECTI
-547 DLSNIHILDEEITT
+547 DLSKIHILDEEITT
-561 LAKEKG
+561 LAKERG
-567 IIVPVNIVNEE
+567 IIIPVNIVNESKVKKGNDV
-578 AIEKE
+578 ISK
-583 KNMVSNFTL
+583 FTL
-592 EFLGANAKKIQA
+592 EFLGSNAKGIQT
-604 KQKINNDLKQIIKN
+604 KRKINNGLKEIIREV
-618 TFEGCNS
+618 FEGCNS
-625 INIIENINEF
+625 INIIENTNKF
-635 FSEHYIDTD
+635 FSEHPLGKDT
-644 ALKQDAISIVEL
+644 LKQDVISIVEL
-656 IDLRKYIIF
+656 IDSLKYIVF
-665 SKSYFFVYR
+665 SKSYFFVYS
-674 NNEHSELRFYDT
+674 NNEHSEFRFYDD
-686 GRQSKLGDG
+686 GRQAKFGDE
-695 DTIINLKK
+695 DTIINFKK
-703 PAVINEVIDRFP
+703 PAVLNEVIDILP
-715 LNLGNDNINKLE
+715 LNLTNINKLE
-727 ASPDIIRRIW
+727 ASPDIIKRIW
-737 LLANEIVKY
+737 RVADEIVHY
-746 RDINKLI
+746 RDVNKSI

>member
-1 MLDELENKC
+1 MLDELENKR
-10 RAAYALNLCTVSVS
+10 RAAYALNLCTVSIS

-48 EAMPKDESLLLII
+48 EAMPKDEPLLLII

-70 FRIDKVERAFVEEE
+70 FRIDKVERAFIEEE

-111 AGIAIATQVGMGY
+111 AGVAIATQVGMGY
-124 MNYRNNRNEY
+124 MNYRNNRNKY
-134 QGERN
+134 KGARDH
-139 RKLWQLQKAA
+139 KLWQLQKAA

-234 NCNHYKEMAIRAFEK
+234 DSHYYKKRAISAFEK
-249 YWKINAQGLLR
+249 YWKVNAQGLLR

-273 DILLDSMDTVSKI
+273 DILMDSMRELTET
-286 DRIEMLMRQAIEYSG
+286 DRIEALIRQAVAYSG

-313 YLRIN
+313 NLRIN
-318 EFEKAAKLYKYLVNE
+318 KYEEAAKLYKYLVNE

-365 KNCKYLYPFKCGKS
+365 DNCKYLYPFKNGNSKLA
-379 ESGDKKFTEKLFNN
+379 DKKFTETLFDN
-393 LKGRCTYFFNELN
+393 LKKRYIYFFDQLN
-406 DRYKIKFKDI
+406 NRYQVEFKGI
-416 FFGYLK
+416 LFGYLK
-422 SPNENKILLDDKFKE
+422 SSSVDGTLLDDKFRE
-437 NVELFFSSESNSN
+437 DIDLFFSSESDRN
-450 KAIFEDYFKSRSYG
+450 KAVFEDYFKLINYG
-464 EDVIHLLN
+464 GNIIELLN
-472 QYVNDVS
+472 RYVDDVS
-479 SLSLFTKKSD
+479 SLSLFTQKSD
-489 IEQIKKNIEENLR
+489 IEKITENIEERLR

-511 GDWLKQALKVNASFD
+511 IEWREQILEVNERFD
-526 KVLINTLSIIGS
+526 SVLANTLSVIVS
-538 KFNCLEHTI
+538 KFNCLERTI

-561 LAKEKG
+561 LGKEKG
-567 IIVPVNIVNEE
+567 IIIPVNIVNEE
-578 AIEKE
+578 ESKKE
-583 KNMVSNFTL
+583 KNKTLKFTL
-592 EFLGANAKKIQA
+592 EFLGSNAKKIQA
-604 KQKINNDLKQIIKN
+604 KQKRNNDLKQIIKDI
-618 TFEGCNS
+618 FEECDS
-625 INIIENINEF
+625 INIIENINKF
-635 FSEHYIDTD
+635 FSEHSLNRD
-644 ALKQDAISIVEL
+644 LKQDVISIVEL
-656 IDLRKYIIF
+656 IDSRKYIIF
-665 SKSYFFVYR
+665 SESYFFVYR
-674 NNEHSELRFYDT
+674 DNEYSELRLYGT
-686 GRQSKLGDG
+686 GRCIEFEDREN
-695 DTIINLKK
+695 IINFRK
-703 PAVINEVIDRFP
+703 PSKIDWTKNPFS
-715 LNLGNDNINKLE
+715 NDSDNINKLE

>member
-1 MLDELENKC
+1 MLDELENKR
-10 RAAYALNLCTVSVS
+10 RAAYALNLCTVSIS

-48 EAMPKDESLLLII
+48 EAMPKDEPLLLII

-70 FRIDKVERAFVEEE
+70 FRIDKVERAFIEEE

-111 AGIAIATQVGMGY
+111 AGVAIATQVGMGY
-124 MNYRNNRNEY
+124 MNYRNNRNKY
-134 QGERN
+134 KGARDH
-139 RKLWQLQKAA
+139 KLWQLQKAA

-234 NCNHYKEMAIRAFEK
+234 DSHYYKKRAISAFEK
-249 YWKINAQGLLR
+249 YWKVNAQGLLR

-273 DILLDSMDTVSKI
+273 DILMDSMRELTET
-286 DRIEMLMRQAIEYSG
+286 DRIEALIRQAIAYSG

-313 YLRIN
+313 NLRIN
-318 EFEKAAKLYKYLVNE
+318 KYEEAAKLYKYLVNE

-365 KNCKYLYPFKCGKS
+365 DNCKYLYPFKNGNSKLA
-379 ESGDKKFTEKLFNN
+379 DKKFTETLFDN
-393 LKGRCTYFFNELN
+393 LKKRYIYFFDQLN
-406 DRYKIKFKDI
+406 NRYQVEFKGI
-416 FFGYLK
+416 LFGYLK
-422 SPNENKILLDDKFKE
+422 SSSVDGTLLDDKFRE
-437 NVELFFSSESNSN
+437 DIDLFFSSESDRN
-450 KAIFEDYFKSRSYG
+450 KAVFEDYFKLINYG
-464 EDVIHLLN
+464 GNIIELLN
-472 QYVNDVS
+472 RYVDDVS
-479 SLSLFTKKSD
+479 SLSLFTQKSD
-489 IEQIKKNIEENLR
+489 IEKITENIEERLR

-511 GDWLKQALKVNASFD
+511 IEWREQILEVNERFD
-526 KVLINTLSIIGS
+526 SVLANTLSVIVS
-538 KFNCLEHTI
+538 KFNCLERTI

-561 LAKEKG
+561 LGKEKG
-567 IIVPVNIVNEE
+567 IIIPVNIVNEE
-578 AIEKE
+578 ESKKE
-583 KNMVSNFTL
+583 KNKTLKFTL
-592 EFLGANAKKIQA
+592 EFLGSNAKKIQA
-604 KQKINNDLKQIIKN
+604 KQKRNNDLKQIIKDI
-618 TFEGCNS
+618 FEECDS
-625 INIIENINEF
+625 INIIENINKF
-635 FSEHYIDTD
+635 FSEHSLNRD
-644 ALKQDAISIVEL
+644 LKQDVISIVEL
-656 IDLRKYIIF
+656 IDSRKYIIF
-665 SKSYFFVYR
+665 SESYFFVYR
-674 NNEHSELRFYDT
+674 DNEYSELRLYGT
-686 GRQSKLGDG
+686 GRRTEFEDREN
-695 DTIINLKK
+695 IINFRK
-703 PAVINEVIDRFP
+703 PSKIDWTKNPFS
-715 LNLGNDNINKLE
+715 NDSDNINKLE

>member
-1 MLDELENKC
+1 MLDELENKR
-10 RAAYALNLCTVSVS
+10 RAAYALNLCTVSIS

-48 EAMPKDESLLLII
+48 EAMPKDEPLLLII

-70 FRIDKVERAFVEEE
+70 FRIDKVERAFIEEE

-111 AGIAIATQVGMGY
+111 VGVAIATQVGMGY
-124 MNYRNNRNEY
+124 MNYRNNRNKY
-134 QGERN
+134 KDSRDH
-139 RKLWQLQKAA
+139 KLWQLQKAA

-181 RQITNYNEILQ
+181 RQITNYNKILQ

-234 NCNHYKEMAIRAFEK
+234 DSHYYKERAISAFEK
-249 YWKINAQGLLR
+249 YWKVNAQGLLR

-273 DILLDSMDTVSKI
+273 DILMDSMGELTET
-286 DRIEMLMRQAIEYSG
+286 DRIEALIRQAIAYSG

-313 YLRIN
+313 NLRIN
-318 EFEKAAKLYKYLVNE
+318 KYEEAAKLYKYLVNE

-365 KNCKYLYPFKCGKS
+365 DNCKYLYPFKNGNSKLA
-379 ESGDKKFTEKLFNN
+379 DKKFTETLFDN
-393 LKGRCTYFFNELN
+393 LKKRYIYFFDQLN
-406 DRYKIKFKDI
+406 NRYQAEFKGI
-416 FFGYLK
+416 LFGYLK
-422 SPNENKILLDDKFKE
+422 SSSIDGILLDDKFRE
-437 NVELFFSSESNSN
+437 AIDLFFSSESDRN
-450 KAIFEDYFKSRSYG
+450 KAVFEDYFKLINYG
-464 EDVIHLLN
+464 ENIIELLN
-472 QYVNDVS
+472 RYVDDVS
-479 SLSLFTKKSD
+479 SLSLFTQKSD
-489 IEQIKKNIEENLR
+489 IEKITENIEEQLR

-511 GDWLKQALKVNASFD
+511 IDWREQILEVNERFD
-526 KVLINTLSIIGS
+526 NVLAHTLSVVDL
-538 KFNCLEHTI
+538 KFKSLEQSI

-561 LAKEKG
+561 LAKKRE
-567 IIVPVNIVNEE
+567 IIIPVNIVNEE
-578 AIEKE
+578 IVKKE
-583 KNMVSNFTL
+583 KYATSKFTL
-592 EFLGANAKKIQA
+592 EFLGSNAKGIQS
-604 KQKINNDLKQIIKN
+604 KQKINNDLKQIIQKV
-618 TFEGCNS
+618 FEGCNS
-625 INIIENINEF
+625 INIITNTNKF
-635 FSEHYIDTD
+635 FSEHPLDIDK
-644 ALKQDAISIVEL
+644 LKRDAISIVEL
-656 IDLRKYIIF
+656 IDSQKYIVF
-665 SKSYFFVYR
+665 SKRYFFVYR
-674 NNEHSELRFYDT
+674 YNERSELRSYNT
-686 GRQSKLGDG
+686 GRCTEFEDREN
-695 DTIINLKK
+695 IINFRK
-703 PAVINEVIDRFP
+703 PSIKDWAKIPFSNDS
-715 LNLGNDNINKLE
+715 DNINKLE
-727 ASPDIIRRIW
+727 ANPDIIKRIW
-737 LLANEIVKY
+737 RLSSEIVQY
-746 RDINKLI
+746 RDVNKSI